1 MEKKKKF
8 KKREEQFLYGH
19 ALGVKVINK
28 NVEAALRKWKRI
40 MKESGVIDEYKEKR
54 YYTKPTTKR
63 RKQRNDAI
71 RAEWVRRQK
80 EY

>member
-1 MEKKKKF
+1 MAEKKKF

-40 MKESGVIDEYKEKR
+40 VKESGVIDEYKSRRE
-54 YYTKPTTKR
+54 YIKPTTKR
-63 RKQRNDAI
+63 RKQKNDAI
-71 RAEWVRRQK
+71 RAEWVRRQRQD
-80 EY
+80 